1 MHDILQK
8 IYLQKSVI
16 LVIRLLGTAE
26 SADPDNTIIEHSLS
40 QVIWLFGYL
49 VNFDLTHPS
58 TLQEFSPSQVIWLF
72 GYSVNFS
79 PCSPSLKFR
88 KTSPSQVIRLFGK
101 FWSMLP
107 LPPTPS
113 QVIWL
118 FGYSVNFSPCSPS
131 LQLRESSPSQ
141 IIWFMLMQFWVKWG
155 PTYTDSKTFRD
166 LQA

>member
-49 VNFDLTHPS
+49 VHFDLTHPS

-79 PCSPSLKFR
+79 PCSPSLQLH
-88 KTSPSQVIRLFGK
+88 KTS
-101 FWSMLP
+101 
-107 LPPTPS
+107 PS

-118 FGYSVNFSPCSPS
+118 FGYSVNFGPCSPS
-131 LQLRESSPSQ
+131 LQLHPKLFGYSVIQ
-141 IIWFMLMQFWVKWG
+141 
-155 PTYTDSKTFRD
+155 
-166 LQA
+166 

>member
-1 MHDILQK
+1 MIFFKKYIFKNQLFW
-8 IYLQKSVI
+8 
-16 LVIRLLGTAE
+16 LLGYWGQLNQLIRTT
-26 SADPDNTIIEHSLS
+26 PSLS
-40 QVIWLFGYL
+40 ILYPRLFGYL
-49 VNFDLTHPS
+49 VHFDLTHPS

-79 PCSPSLKFR
+79 PCSPSLQFR

-141 IIWFMLMQFWVKWG
+141 IIWFMLMQF
-155 PTYTDSKTFRD
+155 
-166 LQA
+166 

>member
-49 VNFDLTHPS
+49 VHFDLTHPS

-79 PCSPSLKFR
+79 PCSPSLQFR
-88 KTSPSQVIRLFGK
+88 KTSPSQVIQLFGK

-107 LPPTPS
+107 LPPTP
-113 QVIWL
+113 
-118 FGYSVNFSPCSPS
+118 
-131 LQLRESSPSQ
+131 
-141 IIWFMLMQFWVKWG
+141 
-155 PTYTDSKTFRD
+155 
-166 LQA
+166 

>member
-40 QVIWLFGYL
+40 QVIWLLGYL

-58 TLQEFSPSQVIWLF
+58 ILQEFSPSQVIWLF

-79 PCSPSLKFR
+79 PCSPSLQFR
-88 KTSPSQVIRLFGK
+88 KTSPSQVIRLFG
-101 FWSMLP
+101 
-107 LPPTPS
+107 
-113 QVIWL
+113 
-118 FGYSVNFSPCSPS
+118 YSVNFGPCSPS
-131 LQLRESSPSQ
+131 LQLHPKLFGYSVIQ
-141 IIWFMLMQFWVKWG
+141 
-155 PTYTDSKTFRD
+155 
-166 LQA
+166 

>member
-1 MHDILQK
+1 MLQSPGIQIFWLKCSSVMHDILQK

-49 VNFDLTHPS
+49 VHFDLTHPS

-79 PCSPSLKFR
+79 PCSPSLQFR
-88 KTSPSQVIRLFGK
+88 KTSPSQVIRLFGYSVNFGPCSPSLQLHK
-101 FWSMLP
+101 TS
-107 LPPTPS
+107 PS

-118 FGYSVNFSPCSPS
+118 FGYSVNFGPCSPS
-131 LQLRESSPSQ
+131 LQLHPKLFGYSVIQ
-141 IIWFMLMQFWVKWG
+141 
-155 PTYTDSKTFRD
+155 
-166 LQA
+166 